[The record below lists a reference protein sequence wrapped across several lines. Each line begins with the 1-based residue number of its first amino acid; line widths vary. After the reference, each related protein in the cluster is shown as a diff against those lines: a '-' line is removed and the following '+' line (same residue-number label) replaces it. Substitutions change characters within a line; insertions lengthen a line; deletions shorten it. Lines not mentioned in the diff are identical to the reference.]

1 MKISDLAK
9 AAQTQSE
16 TIRYYERRGLLPQA
30 ARTQSNYRAY
40 DESHVQRLAF
50 IRHCR
55 ALGMT
60 LAEIAALLQFKDAP
74 ETNCTQVND
83 LIDAHIGHVSHR
95 IKELKSL
102 EKELRTLRLLCTD
115 SQRAA
120 GCAILGGLEKA
131 ALQAGASAD
140 IGQAVH
146 VHGAHMEV
154 GS

>member
-9 AAQTQSE
+9 AAQTQPE
-16 TIRYYERRGLLPQA
+16 TIRYYERKGLLPQA
-30 ARTQSNYRAY
+30 ARTQANYRAY

-74 ETNCTQVND
+74 EANCSQVNE

-95 IKELKSL
+95 IRELKVL
-102 EKELRTLRLLCTD
+102 EKELKTLRLLCTD
-115 SQRAA
+115 SQLAA

-131 ALQAGASAD
+131 ALQTGASVD
-140 IGQAVH
+140 IGQAGH
-146 VHGAHMEV
+146 VHGAHLEV

>member
-9 AAQTQSE
+9 AGQTQSE
-16 TIRYYERRGLLPQA
+16 TIRYYERKGLLPQA
-30 ARTQSNYRAY
+30 ARSQANYRVY

-60 LAEIAALLQFKDAP
+60 LAEIAALLRFKDAP
-74 ETNCTQVND
+74 EANCAQVND

-131 ALQAGASAD
+131 ALQGSGAAD
-140 IGQAVH
+140 IGQAGH
-146 VHGAHMEV
+146 VHGAHLEV